1 MYAFAGRR
9 IGLKVATV
17 HFVDLGE
24 LTQIRQENTAF
35 YNIGEVSTG
44 SLKDRADVFH
54 YFLRGI
60 FYAGGHQLVGSR
72 IHRYLSG
79 NKKQVAGPD
88 GLIIRADWRGCPARL
103 NDMLVHGAKSNKF
116 AGLAAFLMPDL
127 LFIDSTD
134 TVCSI
139 ALSRGEE
146 IVACQTHDE
155 PKEQAAV
162 FTDLLGQVLA
172 AAQANLQEV
181 NGIVVCAGPGSYTG
195 IRVGMSF
202 AKGLC
207 FALDIPLLLF
217 DRLYLIYLSL
227 GAQQGRTLTESD
239 ASSVAL
245 KARAGE
251 YFFARYRAEGEV
263 LTAPVHVFEADLIQQ
278 IEPADVM
285 LTDDPGLLPEHAGR
299 IVVPRPFVP
308 DHAAWLN
315 VALQR
320 WEAKQF
326 DDLAYSAPFYL
337 KPAFTTTPKKKW

>member
-1 MYAFAGRR
+1 
-9 IGLKVATV
+9 
-17 HFVDLGE
+17 
-24 LTQIRQENTAF
+24 
-35 YNIGEVSTG
+35 
-44 SLKDRADVFH
+44 
-54 YFLRGI
+54 
-60 FYAGGHQLVGSR
+60 
-72 IHRYLSG
+72 
-79 NKKQVAGPD
+79 
-88 GLIIRADWRGCPARL
+88 
-103 NDMLVHGAKSNKF
+103 
-116 AGLAAFLMPDL
+116 MPDL

-139 ALSRGEE
+139 AFSRGDK

-162 FTDLLGQVLA
+162 FTDLLDQVLA

-217 DRLYLIYLSL
+217 DRLHLVYLSL
-227 GAQQGRTLTESD
+227 GRSLAHPFSEGAEAQVNEFQTIEARTF
-239 ASSVAL
+239 SVAL
-245 KARAGE
+245 KARMGE
-251 YFFARYRAEGEV
+251 YFFARYRSEEAGWKNRESKEMAIKGTDSKGTDSKGMALKEDV